1 MNVYMYLVQNL
12 FLQNSHDDLF
22 ILLFSL
28 IKTKFRLFYP
38 PANYP
43 FKTGGSYYRPNGWLI
58 EQGNFCF
65 LKIRSLLPTI
75 VYM

>member
-1 MNVYMYLVQNL
+1 MNVGIYQVQNL

-38 PANYP
+38 ANYP
-43 FKTGGSYYRPNGWLI
+43 FKILRGSVLMDNGL
-58 EQGNFCF
+58 
-65 LKIRSLLPTI
+65 
-75 VYM
+75 

>member
-22 ILLFSL
+22 YFAFSL

-38 PANYP
+38 ANYP
-43 FKTGGSYYRPNGWLI
+43 FKILRGVGPNG
-58 EQGNFCF
+58 
-65 LKIRSLLPTI
+65 
-75 VYM
+75 

>member
-22 ILLFSL
+22 YFAFSL

-38 PANYP
+38 ANYP
-43 FKTGGSYYRPNGWLI
+43 FKILRGSVLMDNGL
-58 EQGNFCF
+58 
-65 LKIRSLLPTI
+65 
-75 VYM
+75 